1 MKKFTVH
8 QFNEMF
14 PDEETCLDAVR
25 DMLYPEG
32 IACRQCN
39 DITTHH
45 RLSGRKAYSCQYCGT
60 QVYPLAGTIF
70 EKSSTPLKS
79 WFYAMYLMASTRT
92 GISAKQLERELGVT
106 YKTAWRMFKQI
117 RTILNEDVDLGGLL
131 VEVDETYMGGKAK
144 NMHQAKRERLGGR
157 GTAGKQPVFGMV
169 ERKGKVIT
177 KVVPDVSRDSL
188 LPNIREKVLPSSV
201 VYSDEHSSYDPLKA
215 MGYQH
220 RRIHHGAKVYV
231 VGDVHTN
238 TIEGFW
244 SLVKRGISGVN
255 HAVSAKYLQGYF
267 DSYGFRWNHR
277 NDDEAM
283 YGSMANRVSKVR
295 YGSYGTYNP
304 IG

>member
-1 MKKFTVH
+1 MKKLTIH

-14 PDEETCLDAVR
+14 PDEDVCLETVLNMV
-25 DMLYPEG
+25 YPDG
-32 IACRQCN
+32 ITCRKCQEV
-39 DITTHH
+39 TKHH

-70 EKSSTPLKS
+70 EKSSTSLKS

-117 RTILNEDVDLGGLL
+117 RSILNEDVDLGGLL
-131 VEVDETYMGGKAK
+131 VEVDETYIGGKAK
-144 NMHQAKRERLGGR
+144 NMHKAKRERLGGR

-188 LPNIREKVLPSSV
+188 LPNIREKVLPSSM
-201 VYSDEHSSYDPLKA
+201 VYSDEHASYDPLKS

-220 RRIHHGAKVYV
+220 RRVHHGAKVYV

-295 YGSYGTYNP
+295 YGSYGAYNP

>member
-1 MKKFTVH
+1 MVFTVG
-8 QFNEMF
+8 NA
-14 PDEETCLDAVR
+14 TTV
-25 DMLYPEG
+25 
-32 IACRQCN
+32 
-39 DITTHH
+39 TTHH
-45 RLSGRKAYSCQYCGT
+45 QLSGRKAYSCQYCGT

-92 GISAKQLERELGVT
+92 GISAKQLERELGIT

-117 RTILNEDVDLGGLL
+117 RTILTEDVDLGGLL
-131 VEVDETYMGGKAK
+131 VEVDETYVGGKAK
-144 NMHQAKRERLGGR
+144 NMHKAKREKLSGR

-177 KVVPDVSRDSL
+177 KVVPDVSRDTL
-188 LPNIREKVLPSSV
+188 LPNIREKVLPSSL
-201 VYSDEHSSYDPLKA
+201 VYSDGHASYNLLKS

-220 RRIHHGAKVYV
+220 RRVHHGAKVYV

-267 DSYGFRWNHR
+267 DSYAFRWNHR
-277 NDDEAM
+277 DDEAPM
-283 YGSMANRVSKVR
+283 YKSMANRVSKFR
-295 YGSYGTYNP
+295 YGKYGAYNP

>member
-1 MKKFTVH
+1 MKRFTVH

-14 PDEETCLDAVR
+14 PDEAVCLETVLGMV
-25 DMLYPEG
+25 YPHG
-32 IACRQCN
+32 VKCRKCQEV
-39 DITTHH
+39 TKHH
-45 RLSGRKAYSCQYCGT
+45 RLNNRKAYSCQYCGT

-117 RTILNEDVDLGGLL
+117 RSILNEDVDLGGLL
-131 VEVDETYMGGKAK
+131 VEVDETYIGGKAK
-144 NMHQAKRERLGGR
+144 NMHKAKRERLGGR

-188 LPNIREKVLPSSV
+188 LPNIREKVLPSSI
-201 VYSDEHSSYDPLKA
+201 VYSDEHASYDPLKS

-220 RRIHHGAKVYV
+220 RRVHHGAKVYV

-255 HAVSAKYLQGYF
+255 HAVSAKHLQGYF

-295 YGSYGTYNP
+295 YGSYGAYNP

>member
-1 MKKFTVH
+1 MKKFTIK

-14 PDEETCLDAVR
+14 PDEEACLDAVR

-32 IACRQCN
+32 IVCRSCQEV
-39 DITTHH
+39 TAHY
-45 RLSGRKAYSCQYCGT
+45 RLKGRKAYSCQYCGS

-70 EKSSTPLKS
+70 AKSSTPLRS

-117 RTILNEDVDLGGLL
+117 RSILNEDVDLGGLL
-131 VEVDETYMGGKAK
+131 VEVDETYIGGKAK
-144 NMHQAKRERLGGR
+144 NMHKAKRERLGGR
-157 GTAGKQPVFGMV
+157 GTVGKQPVFGMV

-215 MGYQH
+215 MGYQY

-244 SLVKRGISGVN
+244 SLVKRGISGAN

-295 YGSYGTYNP
+295 YGSYGAYNP

>member
-1 MKKFTVH
+1 MKRFTVH

-32 IACRQCN
+32 IACRSCQEV
-39 DITTHH
+39 TAHY
-45 RLSGRKAYSCQYCGT
+45 RLKGRKAYSCQDCGT

-70 EKSSTPLKS
+70 AKSSTPLRS

-117 RTILNEDVDLGGLL
+117 RSILNEDVDLGGLL
-131 VEVDETYMGGKAK
+131 VEVDETYIGGKAK
-144 NMHQAKRERLGGR
+144 NMHKAKRERLGGR

-267 DSYGFRWNHR
+267 DSYGFRWNH
-277 NDDEAM
+277 
-283 YGSMANRVSKVR
+283 
-295 YGSYGTYNP
+295 
-304 IG
+304 